1 VFLVVGEFFWELL
14 CITVLQ
20 STCQGVLG
28 GFYGIFMHLLFSG
41 VAYAVRV
48 LLDGC

>member
-1 VFLVVGEFFWELL
+1 VVGEFFWELL
-14 CITVLQ
+14 RITVLQ

-28 GFYGIFMHLLFSG
+28 GFYGIFMHIICFFSG